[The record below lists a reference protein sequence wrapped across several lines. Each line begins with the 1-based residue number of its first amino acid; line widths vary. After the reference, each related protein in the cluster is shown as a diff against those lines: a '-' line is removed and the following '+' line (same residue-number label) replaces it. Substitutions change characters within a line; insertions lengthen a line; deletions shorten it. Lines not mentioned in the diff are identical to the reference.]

1 MMKGPL
7 VYAAAAL
14 AFVLIAMSFLLVAF
28 PDSAE
33 TLGIVAGAVA
43 IGVVVI
49 LLAILIK
56 IRRGSF

>member
-7 VYAAAAL
+7 VYAAATL

-43 IGVVVI
+43 IGVVAT

-56 IRRGSF
+56 IRRGSY

>member
-7 VYAAAAL
+7 VYAAAVL
-14 AFVLIAMSFLLVAF
+14 AFALIAMSFLLVAF

-43 IGVVVI
+43 AGVVVV

-56 IRRGSF
+56 TRRGSF

>member
-7 VYAAAAL
+7 VYAAAVL
-14 AFVLIAMSFLLVAF
+14 AFVLIAMSFLLAAF

-33 TLGIVAGAVA
+33 TLGIVAGVVA
-43 IGVVVI
+43 IGVVAV

-56 IRRGSF
+56 TRRGSF

>member
-7 VYAAAAL
+7 VYAAAVL
-14 AFVLIAMSFLLVAF
+14 AFALIAMSFLLVAF

-43 IGVVVI
+43 TGVVVV

-56 IRRGSF
+56 TRRGSF